1 MGTSA
6 MILGNDRRILVIEYL
21 QKREGKADLRDVVEY
36 IAEKEG
42 NTERKHRKSIY
53 VSLMQTH
60 IPKMEREGV
69 ISYEHG
75 MIKLIKVPLD
85 VNLYM
90 EVVSKNDIS
99 WSTFYIGTSLIFIAT
114 GIFLN
119 DPPLMIAA
127 MIYALI
133 ALIHHQKVRRVF

>member
-21 QKREGKADLRDVVEY
+21 QKREGRADLREVVEY

-60 IPKMEREGV
+60 IPKMQREGI

-75 MIKLIKVPLD
+75 TLRLIRVPPD
-85 VNLYM
+85 VSLYM

-99 WSTFYIGTSLIFIAT
+99 WSTFYIGTSLIFIAA

-119 DPPLMIAA
+119 NIPLIIASI
-127 MIYALI
+127 IYTLI
-133 ALIHHQKVRRVF
+133 ALIQHQKVKRVF

>member
-21 QKREGKADLRDVVEY
+21 QKSEGKAELRDLVEY

-60 IPKMEREGV
+60 IPKMQREGV

-75 MIKLIKVPLD
+75 TIKLIKVPLN

-99 WSTFYIGTSLIFIAT
+99 WSTFYIGTSLIFIAA

-127 MIYALI
+127 IIYTLI
-133 ALIHHQKVRRVF
+133 AFIHHQKVRRVF

>member
-1 MGTSA
+1 

-21 QKREGKADLRDVVEY
+21 QKREGKADLRELVEY

-60 IPKMEREGV
+60 IPKMQREGV

-75 MIKLIKVPLD
+75 TIKLIKVPLN

-99 WSTFYIGTSLIFIAT
+99 WSTFYIGTSLIFIAA

-127 MIYALI
+127 IIYTLI
-133 ALIHHQKVRRVF
+133 AFIHHQKVRRVF

>member
-90 EVVSKNDIS
+90 EVVNKNDIS

-133 ALIHHQKVRRVF
+133 ALIHHQKVRRIF

>member
-6 MILGNDRRILVIEYL
+6 MILGNDRRIFVIEYL

-127 MIYALI
+127 IIYALI
-133 ALIHHQKVRRVF
+133 AFIHHQKVRRVF

>member
-21 QKREGKADLRDVVEY
+21 QKREGKADLRELVEY

-60 IPKMEREGV
+60 IPKMQREGV

-75 MIKLIKVPLD
+75 TIKLIKVPLN

-99 WSTFYIGTSLIFIAT
+99 WSTFYIGTSLIFIAA

-127 MIYALI
+127 IIYTLI
-133 ALIHHQKVRRVF
+133 AFIHHQKVRRVF